1 MPYRKGYNLL
11 PGLEKLKLPIFE
23 VNERERFISLKKE
36 EILKQECFFES
47 EMESNIYDIV
57 CDFIISNYP
66 IKISGT
72 FSELALQM
80 REDLVIHRISS
91 EKDWLAS
98 GHICFPSGW
107 DPALKIGRSF
117 LEIHRPIPGMRLSN
131 SRKLVE
137 AMVYSPPFERY
148 VWGLIFEDRV
158 SGHPNYVKKSFDP
171 EFPKL
176 WVKYERQVVVG
187 FPDILS
193 SLFSI
198 CQYLIPEDQID
209 KSALRSSLELMTID
223 QRVYK
228 GLNNNFE
235 ELLLYLG

>member
-1 MPYRKGYNLL
+1 
-11 PGLEKLKLPIFE
+11 
-23 VNERERFISLKKE
+23 
-36 EILKQECFFES
+36 
-47 EMESNIYDIV
+47 
-57 CDFIISNYP
+57 
-66 IKISGT
+66 
-72 FSELALQM
+72 
-80 REDLVIHRISS
+80 
-91 EKDWLAS
+91 
-98 GHICFPSGW
+98 
-107 DPALKIGRSF
+107 
-117 LEIHRPIPGMRLSN
+117 
-131 SRKLVE
+131 
-137 AMVYSPPFERY
+137 MVYSPPFERY